1 MEASRKTNAIN
12 AYVTGLGASKRV
24 VIWDTTLQKTSN
36 DECLF
41 IVGHELGHYVL
52 GHVRQGFLLGAA
64 GLLLVLYLHF
74 RGLHW
79 VMDRCGRDWNLYVHE
94 DRPSLPGFPLP

>member
-1 MEASRKTNAIN
+1 MFLMEASRKTKAIN

-24 VIWDTTLQKTSN
+24 VIWDTTIQKTSN

-52 GHVRQGFLLGAA
+52 GHVRQA
-64 GLLLVLYLHF
+64 
-74 RGLHW
+74 
-79 VMDRCGRDWNLYVHE
+79 
-94 DRPSLPGFPLP
+94 S